1 MIYNVFE
8 SVKRAEANSQE
19 ELVKNIFSFNKQL
32 TLWGSKKVVK
42 GWLKYKYESEKQP
55 DDIKNL
61 LLLEEIL
68 NDMRKDIGT
77 EKLGKYDIISFFV
90 NTDEINKFK

>member
-1 MIYNVFE
+1 M
-8 SVKRAEANSQE
+8 
-19 ELVKNIFSFNKQL
+19 

-42 GWLKYKYESEKQP
+42 GWLKCKYESEKQP